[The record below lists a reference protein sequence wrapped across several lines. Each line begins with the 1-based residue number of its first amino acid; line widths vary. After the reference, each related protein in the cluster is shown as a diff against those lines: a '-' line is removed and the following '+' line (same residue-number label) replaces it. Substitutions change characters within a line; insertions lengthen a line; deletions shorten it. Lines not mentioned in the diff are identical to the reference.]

1 MMAVAIVVVAVLS
14 ALILRHQIGRISMTA
29 IERLS
34 LSVDRLIEVF
44 MTTKRDEKAL
54 NALADKIDTALAAM
68 AEAPQ
73 PPTE

>member
-1 MMAVAIVVVAVLS
+1 
-14 ALILRHQIGRISMTA
+14 MTA